1 MKELTKADF
10 AAEVLESGE
19 PVLVDFWA
27 PWCGPCKMMGPVLE
41 ELSSEYAGKVKFC
54 KVNVDNEGALAEEY
68 GIISIPSIMLFKNGE
83 IVKTSIGAVPKSKI
97 EEMLK
102 D

>member
-10 AAEVLESGE
+10 AAEVLKEME
-19 PVLVDFWA
+19 EHEH
-27 PWCGPCKMMGPVLE
+27 PCKMMGPVLE